1 MNYGELRSQ
10 FLELLNRTDCT
21 DSLADAFISM
31 GLRRVER
38 LLRTPLQRTTF
49 SFTIGSTWAGSV
61 PIPADYIGLHEIRVD
76 GIPIRRVA
84 SNQQDILSGFWI
96 EGFDFKF
103 TDGLTEGQVIS
114 VTYYSEFSQGVPDI
128 TVTTYSLVL
137 NDVIIYAALFY
148 AGDHFIDA
156 RKDAWGST
164 MKELVAEVQLMADMD
179 EVAGGGMVITPYGG
193 GVI

>member
-21 DSLADAFISM
+21 DTLADAFISM

-49 SFTIGSTWAGSV
+49 STTIGATWDATLA
-61 PIPADYIGLHEIRVD
+61 IPSDYIGLHEIRVD
-76 GIPIRRVA
+76 GVPIRRIA
-84 SNQQDILSGFWI
+84 ANQQDLLSGFWL
-96 EGFDFKF
+96 EGFNFKF
-103 TDGLTEGQVIS
+103 TDGLSQGQVIS
-114 VTYYSEFSQGVPDI
+114 VTYYSEFAQGVLDSV
-128 TVTTYSLVL
+128 TTTYSLVL

-179 EVAGGGMVITPYGG
+179 EVAGGGLVMTPYGG
-193 GVI
+193 GLV